1 MHAVLITTTRCYIFM
16 RIFSFLK
23 LFAGLG
29 LILLIS
35 SCGGESKDTSPP
47 KRETTSVS
55 GILFD
60 APIAGARVVLWEYAN
75 GAIGKKLGETR
86 TSSKGDYSMEVNSG
100 SMPVLLQAFGGA
112 YTDPATGEVVY
123 EGDGKT
129 LKFEST
135 AYFYE
140 NKANRIMLTPLSLI
154 SKGLADY
161 KIHKLG
167 MDAKGAIDS
176 ANSTISNMYGF
187 DVITVE
193 PIDIVKGGQ
202 SAYVTAGHQYGAY
215 LTAYSVFSSDLIK
228 KYPASD
234 SSSIYTSF
242 TLSDIMYRDIS
253 ADGQLDGYETD
264 NISGLDKKISFGKE
278 SVSVETYT
286 NILSQYILITVN
298 NNRLNVSGTN
308 PNDYKP
314 FASKVNK
321 LGTIPET
328 MTVFPPR
335 TEVPIDDTEPT
346 VERSDKDVLVRLDSL
361 DLLVKDNV
369 GTKSLRVSLQYQDDL
384 GWSTEF
390 ACPEVGFGD
399 GYCNIN
405 TDTFI
410 EGARENKA
418 SILIDTI
425 KLDAISETITDA
437 KLVVYAEDIVGNENT
452 APYEIPFQWDNFAP
466 VIEIESATTFNPSLG
481 HDYLLEGFVK
491 EDSSKMSEFTV
502 SFNNGEPQPVTCHE
516 RPAEHGYECTF
527 QESFGKELFSNAL
540 SKFSLIVTDENG
552 NRSETIHNVLSDTTK
567 PNQAILY
574 PDTPMSFIQVVNN
587 VRQDIIESY
596 SSSSF
601 STIDLAN
608 KFLNIPFRYAKD
620 GLLISHPTVDY
631 ENFDPTILNINKI
644 PYIKVKVS
652 DPIEGAVSG
661 ENLGTSADK
670 LILRVNYKAAEDGQN
685 PSGSNTVTSAN
696 SNTIPHETINFD
708 ENGYAKEVIYYI
720 PYTKEIFGNDFRYA
734 GENHIQEITL
744 TTTDGSGNISSEQT
758 MSFRTTFNLPEIK
771 VVTPFINATASFEI
785 YADNGSTQ
793 LIATC
798 TTEQKSLIS
807 DPKTMALDVAG
818 CSINSEYIGE
828 VIKVSLSSKLDSTIH
843 NKWSRKE
850 QQVAYLD
857 SDSGFSAHVLVNEGQ
872 NVYITELAVYQ
883 SGFFDYLW
891 EKEPNKSKEK
901 AKEILAK
908 VNKMLTEG
916 DSFFGFNPILTA
928 YATNEEIEA
937 HTPSNPSLP
946 YQHRYLL
953 ESLVILSDKSAIDD
967 SVSFAKSFYDDF
979 SFDGKPNGTGK
990 NGGISL
996 GGYNFSENTYRSD
1009 LANIYFNYL
1018 TNDLGI
1024 SDSIA
1029 LAYADNYATANPYLD
1044 GNALFSD
1051 SGSSI
1056 DTQPPSVIL
1065 TPTSGRQIQKNNQWY
1080 VAGMVGSELLL
1091 EDPSGIN
1098 STTRPPV
1105 FDASW
1110 VNQSGAVSSISGIIY
1125 KEDSRNNQFTQR
1137 YNFDFNTL
1145 NPTYSGIASFNMDVK
1160 AADSHGNDYG
1170 YSSAPYSTMYIIDN
1184 SAPTFVYE
1192 PPFSALP
1199 DYDQNTYLN
1208 LNSKQNLN
1216 FTVTD
1221 VVGDKPDVR
1230 QIVLSKGLV
1239 KQTLTKD
1246 DFYVNSTNQ
1255 IVVSLC
1261 KSSVCSDASEKTVDL
1276 DDGEWSFALEGE
1288 DELGNKVKA
1297 QDIAAPK
1304 YVLNID
1310 SSKPEVTTGA
1320 EDKFIGGNEEWNP
1333 NSIIEWGELSAPK
1346 DIQVKLNR
1354 PGASWIDVVKCSVA
1368 DGEKCSDYP
1377 AYLTGVAPNYQIQLV
1392 AEHFTHGVNNQFK
1405 ITAIN
1410 DAYPSNTG
1418 EGTHTFKVDKE
1429 GPSILL
1435 ANPSLTDKVSNGSHV
1450 MGRNFNINIAQITDD
1465 SDVESVSVYQE
1476 KTDGSRIAIQ
1486 ENTAVVTPEN
1496 PFSIVLRNVDTDRI
1510 VLAPNSNLVDLVVKA
1525 QDQFG
1530 FTRFTNKIGMQFDI
1544 EGPTLSLTNYSPS
1557 EYYRSNFV
1565 FNLNA
1570 LDLSLIGDTSST
1582 GVNRDTVKFWVYTGS
1597 TPPVGDP
1604 GSKPKPDHPNDIL
1617 LDSPIDANLKVE
1629 AQDIR
1634 GNTNS
1639 EIFNVKVNETAPVAS
1654 LAMVYADDDTTVPSD
1669 IATLK
1674 KDVKLILTLED
1685 KSGIASIVSSYQLQ
1699 GTTGSTT
1706 LNFTKK
1712 SEVGDTT
1719 VWESLIK
1726 PNVDGT
1732 YAISIAATN
1741 NTKANN
1747 ENELLKANI
1756 SRSLMVQTEGV
1767 ELAITYPID
1776 FTSHISNKDVNVQF
1790 KKVNDGGL
1798 KSLECWVRENYT
1810 NDTPPI
1816 DTLYY
1821 AKYNEPTT
1829 PICNITVD
1837 KNFLDNP
1844 VLITRTIGAN
1854 NAEKVQKF
1862 SFKMA
1867 DVVAPYIKDQ
1877 ASGYRLKAAD
1887 VTVDSSNIKK
1897 LQLNIDYIDV
1907 DSNIDLTKEPTLEK
1921 NGNTFSPL
1929 GCERSTSDD
1938 SLVRCTYKE
1947 NYNQFINGIETT
1959 HFVKANGVK
1968 DKAGNA
1974 IQITPIDK
1982 SILQLII
1989 PTGDFEADVTSLVY
2003 NQYIDGKSIEFAFKV
2018 KLFDESRLED
2028 VVVSLADTD
2037 YTFSNDPD
2045 KHFSDFIVCADDAT
2059 ATCSTF
2065 KGLLPDDYA
2074 KDNVVIKL
2082 LAKDVWGKTA
2092 KDSLTVLLDNEAPT
2106 IEDTYQLSQSP
2117 IADKIRATFD
2127 LYDNISGSGLREV
2140 IYEVKAINFKEEK
2153 TSDFTFIDLDE
2164 SQIEGRD
2171 RLTVVISATDNVG
2184 LKSTKTI
2191 NLDLSK
2197 PELTLDFIGNSELQ
2211 GNKIALKERLQDLT
2225 IKATSAN
2232 SITMSNYTLKLVNS
2246 KGEIPVTGS
2255 FIGDTARGQFTF
2267 NDGQQGQY
2275 TLTLTATDNI
2285 GRDITTFI
2293 YKGMTFGDVG
2303 ANSYVDFVA
2312 PMVGAVQGEQM
2323 TFVPSSGYYQ
2333 YNVKSMV
2340 SDANLNENRVT
2351 STLKTGS
2358 QTYTPQ
2364 SVTKPTGPTEPFIF
2378 HYLVPAGDYTATVT
2392 AEDYISQETSNTGA
2406 MKVTAA
2412 TTPSLSITS
2421 SANDLGSEAQ
2431 STITFTFTEDVI
2443 GFTKDDVTVVASD
2456 SGATGS
2462 LDFSGWAA
2470 GPAKVW
2476 TAVYTAPKGQNKS
2489 VTISVA
2495 DGSYTSTIT
2504 MPGIGA
2510 SKEVNVLGLLPS
2522 VSDVVFDPVH
2532 ANNGDTVKVT
2542 VDFSTNVTNASA
2554 HLGANAVT
2562 WTEGVSTAKWIGTV
2576 DVPATLN
2583 DQLSLTVT
2591 GYVDTNGNVGDADT
2605 SGILYLTPSIVINTI
2620 SDGLINESEAANVVI
2635 TGSSTRFTSGDN
2647 LTLSFS
2653 NSADSTAI
2661 PSESVTID
2669 GSGNWTTSA
2678 LDMSSWLDGTITTE
2692 ITGTNQHSIAA
2703 PSVSGTVTL
2712 NKAKPTVSSVA
2723 VTPTTP
2729 SNNSS
2734 VQVTIRFSENVSN
2747 VVAFLGQ
2754 PIDFSSVT
2762 APATEW
2768 VGTISSLNVGVESYK
2783 ELIVSAG
2790 YENVVGNQ
2798 GNMYSE
2804 QVAVTPEITLDLIA
2818 GDDVIGTDDSDRL
2831 VITGTSL
2838 GFAEGDSIDI
2848 TVQSVDQ
2855 VAKNFNQTVQVQRD
2869 GTWTTTA
2876 EDIFG
2881 WRNSDITITV
2891 DGTNAS
2897 GVNATTV
2904 SRTVP
2909 LDDNVAFV
2917 YRDDWLT
2924 RKAA

>member
-1 MHAVLITTTRCYIFM
+1 M

-23 LFAGLG
+23 LCAGLG

-167 MDAKGAIDS
+167 MNAEGAIDS
-176 ANSTISNMYGF
+176 ANSTISSMYGF

-321 LGTIPET
+321 LGTTPET

-335 TEVPIDDTEPT
+335 TEVPIDDTEPM

-452 APYEIPFQWDNFAP
+452 TPYEIPFKWDNFAP

-685 PSGSNTVTSAN
+685 PSGNNTVTSAD

-758 MSFRTTFNLPEIK
+758 ISFRTTFNLPEIK
-771 VVTPFINATASFEI
+771 VVTPFINATASFEV

-807 DPKTMALDVAG
+807 DPNTMALDVAG

-843 NKWSRKE
+843 NRWSRKD

-953 ESLVILSDKSAIDD
+953 ESLVILSDKSSIDD

-996 GGYNFSENTYRSD
+996 GSYDFSENTYRSD
-1009 LANIYFNYL
+1009 LANIYFKYL
-1018 TNDLGI
+1018 TDDLSI

-1044 GNALFSD
+1044 GSALFSD

-1056 DTQPPSVIL
+1056 DTRPPFVTL
-1065 TPTSGRQIQKNNQWY
+1065 TPTSGRQIIKNKQWY
-1080 VAGMVGSELLL
+1080 VAGIVGSELLV

-1098 STTRPPV
+1098 DTTRPPV

-1110 VNQSGAVSSISGIIY
+1110 VNQSGAVSSISDIIY

-1170 YSSAPYSTMYIIDN
+1170 YSTDPHSSMYIIDN

-1192 PPFSALP
+1192 PPYPDLP
-1199 DYDQNTYLN
+1199 SYDENTYLN

-1221 VVGDKPDVR
+1221 VVGDKLDVR

-1239 KQTLTKD
+1239 KRTLTED
-1246 DFYVNSTNQ
+1246 NFYVNSTNQ

-1261 KSSVCSDASEKTVDL
+1261 KSSVCPDASEKTVDL

-1333 NSIIEWGELSAPK
+1333 NSIIGWGSLSAPK

-1368 DGEKCSDYP
+1368 DGEACSDYP

-1510 VLAPNSNLVDLVVKA
+1510 VLTPNSNLVDLVVKA

-1617 LDSPIDANLKVE
+1617 LDSPTDANLKVE

-1654 LAMVYADDDTTVPSD
+1654 LAMVYADDDTTVPND

-1699 GTTGSTT
+1699 GTKGSTT

-1798 KSLECWVRENYT
+1798 KSLECWVRENYS

-1821 AKYNEPTT
+1821 AKYDEPTT

-1867 DVVAPYIKDQ
+1867 DVVAPYIKEQ

-1887 VTVDSSNIKK
+1887 VTVDSSNVKK

-1907 DSNIDLTKEPTLEK
+1907 DSNIDLTKQPTLEK
-1921 NGNTFSPL
+1921 NGNTLSPL

-1989 PTGDFEADVTSLVY
+1989 PTGNFEADITSLVD

-2028 VVVSLADTD
+2028 MVVSLADTSYAFSDESDTID
-2037 YTFSNDPD
+2037 YFSN
-2045 KHFSDFIVCADDAT
+2045 SSVCADDAT
-2059 ATCSTF
+2059 ATCFTF
-2065 KGLLPDDYA
+2065 NGLLPDDYA
-2074 KDNVVIKL
+2074 KDSVVIKL
-2082 LAKDVWGKTA
+2082 LAKDVWSKTA
-2092 KDSLTVLLDNEAPT
+2092 KDSLIVLLDNEAPT

-2164 SQIEGRD
+2164 SQIEGLD

-2255 FIGDTARGQFTF
+2255 FVGDTARGQFTF

-2275 TLTLTATDNI
+2275 TLILLATDSI
-2285 GRDITTFI
+2285 GRDITTYN
-2293 YKGMTFGDVG
+2293 YKGITFGDAG

-2312 PMVGAVQGEQM
+2312 PMVGAVQGEQV
-2323 TFVPSSGYYQ
+2323 TFLPNSGNYQ
-2333 YNVKSMV
+2333 YNVKSV
-2340 SDANLNENRVT
+2340 VTDANLNDNRVR

-2358 QTYTPQ
+2358 QTYMPQ

-2378 HYLVPAGDYTATVT
+2378 YYLVPAGDYTATVT
-2392 AEDYISQETSNTGA
+2392 AEDYISQETSNTGVIKIA
-2406 MKVTAA
+2406 EA

-2421 SANDLGSEAQ
+2421 STNDLGSEAQ

-2443 GFTKDDVTVVASD
+2443 DFTKEDVVLSASD
-2456 SGATGS
+2456 SGATGT
-2462 LDFSGWAA
+2462 LDMSTWAV
-2470 GPAKVW
+2470 GPAQSW
-2476 TAVYTAPKGQNKS
+2476 SAIYTAPKGENKT

-2495 DGSYTSTIT
+2495 QGSYTSTIT
-2504 MPGIGA
+2504 VPGNAATRDVAVKGVLPTVSNTVFNPIHA
-2510 SKEVNVLGLLPS
+2510 DNLKTVEVKVDFSVG
-2522 VSDVVFDPVH
+2522 VSDVKATLLTAPVSWISGQ
-2532 ANNGDTVKVT
+2532 NSD
-2542 VDFSTNVTNASA
+2542 
-2554 HLGANAVT
+2554 
-2562 WTEGVSTAKWIGTV
+2562 KWVGSV
-2576 DVPATLN
+2576 VVPASSD
-2583 DQLSLTVT
+2583 DQLILVVSEFTDS
-2591 GYVDTNGNVGDADT
+2591 YGNVGEADN
-2605 SGILYLTPSIVINTI
+2605 SGVLYLTPSITINPISGGVINENDA
-2620 SDGLINESEAANVVI
+2620 SSVVI
-2635 TGSSTRFTSGDN
+2635 SGTTTRFEAGKEITVE
-2647 LTLSFS
+2647 FS
-2653 NSADSTAI
+2653 NSVDAKSD
-2661 PSESVTID
+2661 SVTATVGSD
-2669 GSGNWTTSA
+2669 GSWTATGVNLSRWKDSA
-2678 LDMSSWLDGTITTE
+2678 ITVKAR
-2692 ITGTNQHSIAA
+2692 GSNQHNIAA
-2703 PSVSGTVTL
+2703 EAVTETAQL
-2712 NKAKPTVSSVA
+2712 STAKPTLTSVVSNPTFGNTGDKIGVTANFSVA
-2723 VTPTTP
+2723 VSNATAKLGSSDVTWVSGQDTATWVGEVTIPNSSPMDTEWTYTVKGFSDTNGNLGDESTSGAVYLTP
-2729 SNNSS
+2729 S
-2734 VQVTIRFSENVSN
+2734 
-2747 VVAFLGQ
+2747 
-2754 PIDFSSVT
+2754 
-2762 APATEW
+2762 
-2768 VGTISSLNVGVESYK
+2768 
-2783 ELIVSAG
+2783 
-2790 YENVVGNQ
+2790 
-2798 GNMYSE
+2798 
-2804 QVAVTPEITLDLIA
+2804 
-2818 GDDVIGTDDSDRL
+2818 
-2831 VITGTSL
+2831 
-2838 GFAEGDSIDI
+2838 I
-2848 TVQSVDQ
+2848 TVDPILGGVI
-2855 VAKNFNQTVQVQRD
+2855 N
-2869 GTWTTTA
+2869 G
-2876 EDIFG
+2876 
-2881 WRNSDITITV
+2881 SDITN
-2891 DGTNAS
+2891 G
-2897 GVNATTV
+2897 
-2904 SRTVP
+2904 
-2909 LDDNVAFV
+2909 L
-2917 YRDDWLT
+2917 
-2924 RKAA
+2924 